1 MILNWNRLF
10 RKVHYWGALLVSL
23 PALIIIITG
32 ITLHLKKNIDWI
44 QPPTRDENQNNYPAI
59 SFDNILSIATKA
71 RDANIK
77 NWDDIERLD
86 VRLDKGLVKVKAKN
100 HWEVQ
105 IDTYTGDIIQV
116 AYRRSDIIEDIH
128 DGSWFHKN
136 IKYWLFFP
144 SGISLLVLWVTG
156 FYMIVLP
163 FAIKMRKKKKIIK

>member
-1 MILNWNRLF
+1 LEQII
-10 RKVHYWGALLVSL
+10 KKSALLGCPS
-23 PALIIIITG
+23 G
-32 ITLHLKKNIDWI
+32 IPSSTDYNYHRYHTTFKKNIDWI
-44 QPPTRDENQNNYPAI
+44 QPPTRDGNQNNHPTI
-59 SFDNILSIATKA
+59 SFDNILSAATKA

-105 IDTYTGDIIQV
+105 IDTYTGAIIQV

-144 SGISLLVLWVTG
+144 SGISLLIVWGTG

-163 FAIKMRKKKKIIK
+163 FIIKMRRKKIN

>member
-1 MILNWNRLF
+1 
-10 RKVHYWGALLVSL
+10 
-23 PALIIIITG
+23 
-32 ITLHLKKNIDWI
+32 
-44 QPPTRDENQNNYPAI
+44 
-59 SFDNILSIATKA
+59 
-71 RDANIK
+71 
-77 NWDDIERLD
+77 
-86 VRLDKGLVKVKAKN
+86 LDKGLVKVKAKN

>member
-1 MILNWNRLF
+1 MEQII
-10 RKVHYWGALLVSL
+10 KKSTLLGCSSGI
-23 PALIIIITG
+23 PSCTDYNYHRYHITF
-32 ITLHLKKNIDWI
+32 KKNIDWI
-44 QPPTRDENQNNYPAI
+44 QPPTRDGNQNNHPTI
-59 SFDNILSIATKA
+59 SFDNILSTATKA

-105 IDTYTGDIIQV
+105 IDTHTGDIIQV

-144 SGISLLVLWVTG
+144 SGISLLIVWGTG

-163 FAIKMRKKKKIIK
+163 FIIKMRRKKIN